1 MGRENLV
8 VFNLQLKD
16 QSKLVPNIIFN
27 FGVLGNGNACTN
39 ILMKSQRGTGHTLT
53 YDVDSSHVRIA
64 IFVAFVQ
71 IRYFVNHVTDIL

>member
-8 VFNLQLKD
+8 VFNYN
-16 QSKLVPNIIFN
+16 SKISPNWSRNILFN